1 MFREHNNTTLYFR
14 FRLFREGGGG
24 GGGGAVGGGWVGA
37 CSSASSRDLS
47 SWVMFK
53 KKKTLRN
60 TRNCVR

>member
-53 KKKTLRN
+53 KKKH
-60 TRNCVR
+60 